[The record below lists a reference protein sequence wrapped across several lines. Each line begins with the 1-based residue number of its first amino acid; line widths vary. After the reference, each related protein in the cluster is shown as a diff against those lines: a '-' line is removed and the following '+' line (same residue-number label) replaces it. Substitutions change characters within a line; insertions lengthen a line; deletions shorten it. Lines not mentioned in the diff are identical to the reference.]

1 MSATLDEILDRA
13 VYRFGPLARLY
24 ALVDGTLAQMHG
36 LGYPEP
42 GAGSWGLFSMTADAP
57 LAQAGPWLMD
67 TAKATASNLAI
78 ATGLAVGAGGTSWL
92 ISRLDMRPLA
102 DALTQRLNA
111 RMPDGSVSLVR
122 WYDARLLPEIAGVM
136 TKEQQE
142 MFFMPVFDWMVEV
155 GGQLTRVWTS
165 YA

>member
-36 LGYPEP
+36 FGYPEP

-67 TAKATASNLAI
+67 AAKGTASNLAI
-78 ATGLAVGAGGTSWL
+78 ATGLAAGAAGTSWL
-92 ISRLDMRPLA
+92 ISRQDLRPLA

-111 RMPDGSVSLVR
+111 RMPDGTVSLVR
-122 WYDARLLPEIAGVM
+122 WYDARLLPAIAGVM
-136 TKEQQE
+136 TQEQRG

-155 GGQLTRVWTS
+155 GGQLTRTWTG
-165 YA
+165 YD

>member
-1 MSATLDEILDRA
+1 MPATLDEILDHA

-36 LGYPEP
+36 FGYPEP
-42 GAGSWGLFSMTADAP
+42 GASSWGLFSMTADAP

-67 TAKATASNLAI
+67 TAKATASNLTI
-78 ATGLAVGAGGTSWL
+78 ATGLAAGAGGTSWL
-92 ISRLDMRPLA
+92 ISRQDLRPLA

-111 RMPDGSVSLVR
+111 RMPDGTVSLVR

-136 TKEQQE
+136 TQKQQE